1 MKKGLKI
8 NAFVW
13 IAAIAVLVAA
23 VPINLIFSKI
33 DLSVDMTPYKAFT
46 LSDRAKETL
55 SSLDKP
61 VDIYALCDI
70 DELYDSYDK
79 GEEDYMMV
87 DMYAKTLRAMAK
99 YDKVTLHEK
108 DIITEP
114 DFVKKVDPDNIMN
127 LQSNDILV
135 ECDGQFRNIKS
146 NSGLYINNS
155 ETGNIEFYGENS
167 VIGAIN
173 YLESGIVP
181 TLYFVSGHGENSI
194 SDYTYLQN
202 IMKSQ
207 NYSIK
212 DLDLASE
219 MKIPDDTLMLVFA
232 GPKEDLGD
240 DEMKVVQNYIDN
252 GGNISMFMSPNE
264 APVKYKNFE
273 KILAEFEIVMDYNR
287 IRETDK
293 SYFANGDPYT
303 IMCTYTDV
311 DFNKALISDQENAGL
326 SLYMPESRSFYTTSD
341 DENTSGIDVE
351 PLIQTFST
359 AESESYGG
367 TDENAANIK
376 GLMYIAAR
384 SENPNKNNSKLF
396 VTGTAQFM
404 ADKTMQEG
412 YTILSPYI
420 FLCSVTWMDEINSD
434 MIYPTRVQ
442 SVDFMSIPNEKTGYI
457 ILAVIII
464 YPVLISLAGVF
475 IWMRRRNS

>member
-8 NAFVW
+8 NVFVW

-46 LSDRAKETL
+46 LSDKAQETL

-61 VDIYALCDI
+61 VEIYALCDI
-70 DELYDSYDK
+70 NELYKSYEK
-79 GEEDYMMV
+79 GEEDYMKV

-114 DFVKKVDPDNIMN
+114 DFVKEVDPDGLMN

-135 ECDGQFRNIKS
+135 KCDGQFRNIQS
-146 NSGLYINNS
+146 NKDLFAINS
-155 ETGNIEFYGENS
+155 ETGNIEFYGENCI
-167 VIGAIN
+167 IGAIN
-173 YLESGIVP
+173 YLEGGAVP
-181 TLYFVSGHGENSI
+181 TLYFVSSNGENSV
-194 SDYTYLQN
+194 SDYTYLDN
-202 IMKSQ
+202 TLKTQ

-212 DLDLASE
+212 DLDLAKE
-219 MKIPDDTLMLVFA
+219 KKIPEDALMLVFA
-232 GPKEDLGD
+232 GPKEDLSD
-240 DEMKVVQNYIDN
+240 EEMKIVQNYIDN

-273 KILAEFEIVMDYNR
+273 KILAEFEIAMDYNR
-287 IRETDK
+287 IRETQK
-293 SYFANGDPYT
+293 EYFADGDPYT
-303 IMCTYTDV
+303 VMCTYTDV
-311 DFNKALISDQENAGL
+311 DFNKALIDSQEGI
-326 SLYMPESRSFYTTSD
+326 SLYMPESRSFYSISD
-341 DENTSGIDVE
+341 DESKTGIEVE
-351 PLIQTFST
+351 PLIQTFNS
-359 AESESYGG
+359 AESENYGG
-367 TDENAANIK
+367 TDEDAPEIK

-396 VTGTAQFM
+396 VTGSAEFM
-404 ADKTMQEG
+404 ADKTMSEG
-412 YTILSPYI
+412 YTILAPYL
-420 FLCSVTWMDEINSD
+420 FLCSVTWMDQLNSD

-442 SVDFMSIPNEKTGYI
+442 SVDYMSIPNEKTGYI